1 MGYYSTKQKIILV
14 AVKMKI
20 FSIYFFDQNVHI
32 YLLVENLS
40 EEPYLKLKLHN
51 QYVKRLLALVRLDAV
66 KSMLDLKSFKHY
78 KLK

>member
-1 MGYYSTKQKIILV
+1 
-14 AVKMKI
+14 
-20 FSIYFFDQNVHI
+20 VHI

-66 KSMLDLKSFKHY
+66 KSMLDLKSFKHH